1 MKKTII
7 LRGALGFPIGLAI
20 CYLISIFTSYVWAKG
35 YYVPC
40 EPELVSA
47 MGNEINAVIF
57 QALLS
62 GILGIGFSASS
73 VIWKMEE
80 WSSVKQTGIYFA
92 IVSVI
97 MLPISYFTYW
107 MEHSIAGLLSYI
119 VIFVFIFVIIWIVEF
134 AIWKHNVNK
143 MNENLYK
150 TKDDKSM

>member
-20 CYLISIFTSYVWAKG
+20 CYLISIFTSFVWARG

-47 MGNEINAVIF
+47 MGNEINAVIL

-73 VIWKMEE
+73 VIWKMED
-80 WSSVKQTGIYFA
+80 WSIVKQTGIYFA
-92 IVSVI
+92 IVSAI

-119 VIFVFIFVIIWIVEF
+119 VIFVFIFIIIWIIEYV
-134 AIWKHNVNK
+134 IWKYKLNK
-143 MNENLYK
+143 IKENLHK
-150 TKDDKSM
+150 KIIDKNE